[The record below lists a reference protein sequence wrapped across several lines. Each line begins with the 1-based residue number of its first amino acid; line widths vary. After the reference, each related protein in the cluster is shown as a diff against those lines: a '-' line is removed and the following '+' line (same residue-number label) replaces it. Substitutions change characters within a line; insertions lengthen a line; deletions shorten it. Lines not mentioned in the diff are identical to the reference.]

1 MTFNENYEKFDE
13 KFGKTNL
20 LTNMRVAKIYVEQRR
35 VILFHVYF
43 LKKNS
48 KILAVLSIG
57 QDKKSNLFRNIDF

>member
-20 LTNMRVAKIYVEQRR
+20 LTNMRVAKIYVEQRK

-43 LKKNS
+43 LKKIAKYWQCCRS
-48 KILAVLSIG
+48 VKT
-57 QDKKSNLFRNIDF
+57 RNQIYLET